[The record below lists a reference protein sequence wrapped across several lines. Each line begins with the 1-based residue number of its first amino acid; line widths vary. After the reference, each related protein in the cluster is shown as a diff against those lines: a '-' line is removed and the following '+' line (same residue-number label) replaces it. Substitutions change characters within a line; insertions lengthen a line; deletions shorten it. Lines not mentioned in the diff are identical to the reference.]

1 MQHSHSWGGG
11 GGGRGRHSPVYS
23 GLCVSSFTGGL
34 LTGSYALWNVYA
46 MIVLAVHVQGA
57 GGEGGGDVM

>member
-1 MQHSHSWGGG
+1 MEQ
-11 GGGRGRHSPVYS
+11 RQ
-23 GLCVSSFTGGL
+23 LCVCPSLSGGL

-57 GGEGGGDVM
+57 GGEQ

>member
-1 MQHSHSWGGG
+1 MG
-11 GGGRGRHSPVYS
+11 VYVLYP
-23 GLCVSSFTGGL
+23 GVCVCVTSSTGGL

-57 GGEGGGDVM
+57 GGEGVS